1 MYPIE
6 RISSY
11 SCWVPLSLSP
21 SLSLV
26 LQHLLPLWTMQTQN
40 GSGSVVLVEAL
51 VLQKCQAAVAVIV
64 VTDVSALT
72 CFAFS

>member
-11 SCWVPLSLSP
+11 SCWVPLSLS
-21 SLSLV
+21 LSLV
-26 LQHLLPLWTMQTQN
+26 FQHLLPLWTMQTQN

-64 VTDVSALT
+64 VTEVSALT

>member
-11 SCWVPLSLSP
+11 SCWVPLSLS
-21 SLSLV
+21 LV
-26 LQHLLPLWTMQTQN
+26 FQHLLPLWTMQTQN

-64 VTDVSALT
+64 VTEVSALT